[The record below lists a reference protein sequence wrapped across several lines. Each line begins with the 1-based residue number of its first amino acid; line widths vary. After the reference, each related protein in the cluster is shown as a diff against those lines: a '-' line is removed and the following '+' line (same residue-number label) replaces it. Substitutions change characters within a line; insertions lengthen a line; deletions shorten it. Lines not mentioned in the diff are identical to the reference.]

1 MRTGDQVRVYPHG
14 KPELAAT
21 GRVTL
26 VSDNQL
32 SIAVAFTDKPPFAI
46 IGGAMAIHEGHLM
59 LCAYREKLHD
69 EPWGPWI
76 ELFGG
81 SHFEI
86 EEPSHE

>member
-46 IGGAMAIHEGHLM
+46 IATLGVWQ
-59 LCAYREKLHD
+59 KD
-69 EPWGPWI
+69 EWLRLIVLVRGQVSIAGPGYCFTEI
-76 ELFGG
+76 VSGDGFEVEEL
-81 SHFEI
+81 
-86 EEPSHE
+86 